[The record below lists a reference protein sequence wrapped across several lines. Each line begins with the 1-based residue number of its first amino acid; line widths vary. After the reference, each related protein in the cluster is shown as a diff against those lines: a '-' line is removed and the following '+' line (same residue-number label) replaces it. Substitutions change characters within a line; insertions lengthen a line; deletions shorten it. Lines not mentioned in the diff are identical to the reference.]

1 VSEPYTPLDA
11 AYAAARWGWYLA
23 AFLILGA
30 GSYAPFLVRIRT
42 GLDATHPELADDL
55 AGRAARIGAT
65 AGFALLALTGLR
77 LYLQTRTLL
86 GPDEA
91 TTSEFLRA
99 TLTTAWGHGW
109 IRQALM
115 ALLATAAFVPA
126 SRGSRLGWMVAAAA
140 SGGLGLTAGMTG
152 HATTAKA
159 GSWGFLLDAAHV
171 WAGGLW
177 LGGLAVLL
185 LAGLPACR
193 GLPAEERP
201 TLHRALVGDF
211 SRRALLFGPLAMGL
225 GVWLAVRYLGW
236 SWPLHLAGSG
246 YEIAL
251 AVKLAALAGVAAMG
265 AWNWRVVQPRLAR
278 PDGEAR
284 LRHSARLEL
293 LFGSL
298 LLAATAVLV
307 ALPFPGEEM

>member
-1 VSEPYTPLDA
+1 MSEPYTLLDA

-30 GSYAPFLVRIRT
+30 GSYAPFLIRIRT
-42 GLDATHPELADDL
+42 GLDATHPELAGDF
-55 AGRAARIGAT
+55 ARRAARIGAR
-65 AGFALLALTGLR
+65 AGVALLLLTGLR
-77 LYLQTRTLL
+77 LYIQTRTLL

-91 TTSEFLRA
+91 ESTEWLRA
-99 TLTTAWGHGW
+99 TLATTWGRGW

-115 ALLATAAFVPA
+115 ALLATLAFVPA
-126 SRGSRLGWMVAAAA
+126 ARGSRLGWMVAAAA

-152 HATTAKA
+152 HAVSAKA
-159 GSWGFLLDAAHV
+159 GPGGFLLDAAHV

-193 GLPAEERP
+193 GLPVEERP
-201 TLHRALVGDF
+201 ALHRALVGDF
-211 SRRALLFGPLAMGL
+211 SRRALLFGPLAIGL
-225 GVWLAVRYLGW
+225 GVWLAARYLGW
-236 SWPLHLAGSG
+236 SWPLHLTGSRYG
-246 YEIAL
+246 VVL
-251 AVKLAALAGVAAMG
+251 AFKLAALAGVGVMG
-265 AWNWRVVQPRLAR
+265 AWNWRVVQPGLVR

-284 LRHSARLEL
+284 LRRSARLEL
-293 LFGSL
+293 LFGTL
-298 LLAATAVLV
+298 LLAVTAVLV

>member
-1 VSEPYTPLDA
+1 MSEPYAPLDA

-55 AGRAARIGAT
+55 ARRAARIGAR
-65 AGFALLALTGLR
+65 AGVALLVLTGLR

-91 TTSEFLRA
+91 ATAEFLRA
-99 TLTTAWGHGW
+99 TLGTAWGHGW

-115 ALLATAAFVPA
+115 ALLATAAFAPA

-159 GSWGFLLDAAHV
+159 GSWGYLLDAAHV

-201 TLHRALVGDF
+201 ALHRALVGDF
-211 SRRALLFGPLAMGL
+211 SRRALLFGPLAVGL
-225 GVWLAVRYLGW
+225 GVWLAARYLGW

-246 YEIAL
+246 YGVAL
-251 AVKLAALAGVAAMG
+251 AVKLAALGGVAAMG
-265 AWNWRVVQPRLAR
+265 AWNWRVVQPRLTHAG
-278 PDGEAR
+278 GEAR
-284 LRHSARLEL
+284 LRRSARLEL